1 MDRSVLLLV
10 KHFTIKAIE
19 LHESTIDLK
28 LLLYKCLTSA
38 SIWEWFDTFP
48 KTMLESVSD
57 FS

>member
-10 KHFTIKAIE
+10 KHLTIKAIE

-57 FS
+57 